1 MADSKQL
8 LDVLVQAQNKSVE
21 NLMEASQKMREA
33 IGKPD
38 ALEQAK
44 SLYGTWFEKQES
56 ITSEMAKMLK
66 DQVINDKTPAFI
78 KDWVDTQ
85 EQFSEKWLNAFKDL
99 AGNFSGEK
107 MLDFYKE
114 NVNEMFSV
122 WKKAYDRFAG
132 MFTTSFGLQNY
143 DPSTQ
148 AKEMHDNFVES
159 ARKYIKMMDEQA
171 DKMRAALQGSK

>member
-1 MADSKQL
+1 MSDSKQL

-21 NLMEASQKMREA
+21 NLMEASQKMREV

-44 SLYGTWFEKQES
+44 SLYGNWFEKQES
-56 ITSEMAKMLK
+56 ITSDMAKMLK

-107 MLDFYKE
+107 CSISTKKMSMRCFRYGKRPMTALRGCLLLPLACRTMTPLPRPKKCTIILWKVP
-114 NVNEMFSV
+114 VN
-122 WKKAYDRFAG
+122 
-132 MFTTSFGLQNY
+132 
-143 DPSTQ
+143 
-148 AKEMHDNFVES
+148 
-159 ARKYIKMMDEQA
+159 I
-171 DKMRAALQGSK
+171 SK